1 MANKTIKEATLFNDY
16 NINEEEWKK
25 SYLEFCNANE
35 ITPNDDDESLYDYI
49 YESLRLEWDDMLF
62 NIDNS
67 KYDNEC
73 AVIGTLGLWFG
84 NRDIKPVRECCLT
97 DAIKRCVGNSDY
109 SIVKIVDG
117 HIEVKGIHHDGTNN
131 FEIHLL
137 NKLGQRTEGADLT
150 KECYYQKIKTD
161 FWG

>member
-1 MANKTIKEATLFNDY
+1 MATTIKEATIFNDY
-16 NINEEEWKK
+16 NINEEDWRE
-25 SYLEFCNANE
+25 SYLEFCDING
-35 ITPNDDDESLYDYI
+35 ITPKNDDETLYEYI
-49 YESLRLEWDDMLF
+49 YESLRLEWEDMLY

-73 AVIGTLGLWFG
+73 AVIGKLGLWFG
-84 NRDIKPVRECCLT
+84 NRDIEPVREYCLT
-97 DAIKRCVGNSDY
+97 DAIKRCVGKCDY
-109 SIVKIVDG
+109 AIIKIVDG
-117 HIEVKGIHHDGTNN
+117 HIEVKGIHHDGTND

-150 KECYYQKIKTD
+150 KECYYRKIKTD